1 MNGGLIDFQDNT
13 QRGVPEYG
21 LTPGTMF
28 ALQQQ
33 QQQMQ
38 AMMNPGMMAQIQQQQ
53 GMAGMQNMQN
63 LNNGMLPASAMAFPM
78 ANPGGAGAG
87 AGFVSGPASYYHV
100 NGVLYA
106 PIGDPVASAAKT
118 VQPTTT
124 ADTESMEEAAMEED
138 SGERVHKQVQA
149 YMRRKNK
156 DMVCVSNGARNTRSS
171 KGKVAGMATAEELAA
186 ARVSSLNAAMPKGAG
201 RVDASIRRQW

>member
-33 QQQMQ
+33 QQQIQ

-53 GMAGMQNMQN
+53 GMAGLQN

-87 AGFVSGPASYYHV
+87 GFVSGPASYYHV

-118 VQPTTT
+118 AQPTTT

-149 YMRRKNK
+149 YMRRKSK
-156 DMVCVSNGARNTRSS
+156 DPFCASSGGRNTRSS

>member
-1 MNGGLIDFQDNT
+1 VNGGLIDFQDNT
-13 QRGVPEYG
+13 LRGVPEYG

-28 ALQQQ
+28 ALQQQQQQ

-53 GMAGMQNMQN
+53 GMAGLQNMQN
-63 LNNGMLPASAMAFPM
+63 LNNGMLLPM

-124 ADTESMEEAAMEED
+124 ADTERMEEAAMEED

-156 DMVCVSNGARNTRSS
+156 DPFCASSGARNTRSS
-171 KGKVAGMATAEELAA
+171 KGKVAVMATAEELAA